1 MTASFSDTD
10 GNYSDSSGSDGP
22 VTPSAAASSTVV
34 ADNAATTSTGGTLVF
49 TATVSGPG
57 GTPAGTVAW
66 TGSACSS
73 TTDLSAGVATCSITD
88 AQASSS
94 YSVTASFSDTDGNY
108 SDSSGSDGPVTP
120 SAAASSTVVAD
131 NAATTSTGGTLVFT
145 ATVSGPGGTPAGTVA
160 WTGSACSSTTDLSA
174 GVATCSI
181 TDAQASSSYS
191 VTASFSDTDG
201 NYSDSSG
208 SDGPVTPSAAASS
221 TVVAD
226 NAATTSTGGTL
237 VFTATVSGPGGT
249 PAGTVAWTGSA
260 CSSTTDLSAGVA
272 TCSITDA
279 QASSSYSVTASFSD
293 TDGNYS
299 DSSGSDG
306 PVTPAAAA
314 SSTVVAD
321 NAATTS
327 TGGTLVFTATVSGP
341 GGTPAGTVAWTG
353 SACSSTT
360 DLSAGVATCSITDAQ
375 ASSSYSVTASFSDT
389 DGNYSD
395 SSGSDGPVT
404 PAAAASSTVV
414 ADNAATTSTGGTLV
428 FTATVSGPGGTPAGT
443 VAWTGS
449 ACSSTTDL
457 SAGVATCSIT
467 DAQASSSYSVT
478 ASFSDTDGNY
488 SDSSGSDGPVTPAP
502 ANQATLTLTSTSGTF
517 GTVLTLT
524 TSGGSGTGAVSYA
537 VVNGT
542 ASGCAITSGQLS
554 SSSAGTCLVTATKA
568 ADANYNA
575 TSSAQTTVTLA
586 KANQATLT
594 LTSTSGTFG
603 TVLTLTT
610 SGGSGTGAVSYAVVN
625 GTASGCAITSGQLSS
640 SSAGT
645 CLVTAT
651 KAADANYNATSSA
664 QTTVTLAKANQATL
678 TLTSTSGTFG
688 TVLTLTTSG
697 GSGTGAVSY
706 AVVNGTASGCA
717 ITSGQLSSSS
727 AGTCLVTATKAAD
740 ANYNAT
746 SSAQTTVTLAKA
758 AAPFS
763 ITVNGS
769 SSATITYGSSATLTE
784 AGLPA
789 GARGTVAFFTS
800 SNASL
805 CSFTDNGST
814 TSCATSTT
822 LATGTYSGIYATFV
836 DTDGSYIGSTSTNT
850 VSLTVNPA
858 VTTTVVVPSTGADL
872 SGTSATLDATA
883 SAGAGINKVQF
894 VLTGGS
900 FNKSVIGTATLTAYG
915 YILGWNSTSVPG
927 GTYTLQ
933 SLATDNI
940 GNTGYSPG
948 ITITVDN
955 TPPST
960 AVVVPS
966 TGADL
971 SGTSAT
977 LDATASASY
986 GVGITTVQFV
996 LTGGSFNKSVIGT
1009 ATPTAYGYIYSWNTT
1024 SVPGGTYTLQSLATD
1039 GAGNTAYSTGITVT
1053 VDNTPPSTAVV
1064 VPSTGSTLTGTSAT
1078 LDATASASFGVGIT
1092 KVQFVLTGGSFN
1104 KFVLGTATL
1113 TAYGYIYSLNTTTIV
1128 DGTYTLQSLATDG
1141 AGNTAYSAG
1150 ITIRIGN

>member
-1 MTASFSDTD
+1 MTASFSDTDGNYSDSSGSDGPVTPSAAASSTVVADNAATTSTGGTLVFTATVSGPGGTPAGTVAWTGSACSSTTDLSAGVATCSITDAQASSSYSVTASFSDTDGNYSDSSGSDGPVTPAAAASSTVVADNAATTSTGGTLVFTATVSGPGGTPAGTVAWTGSACSSTTDLTAGVATCSITDAQASSSYSVTASFSDTDGNYSDSSGSDGPVTPAAAASSTVVADNAATTSTGGTLVFTATVSGPGGTPAGTVAWTGSACSSTTDLSAGVATCSITDAQASSSYSVTASFSDTDGNYSDSSGSDGPVTPAAAASSTVVADNAATTSTGGTLVFTATVSGPGGTPAGTVAWTGSACSSTTDLTAGVATCSITDAQASSSYSVTASFSDTDGNYSDSSGSDGPVTPSAAASSTVVADNAATTSTGGTLVFTATVSGPGGTPAGTVAWTGSACSSTTDLSAGVATCSITDAQASSSYSVTASFSDTDGNYSDSSGSDGPVTPAAAASSTVVADNAATTSTGGTLVFTATVSGPGGTPAGTVAWTGSACSSTTDLSAGVATCSITDAQASSSYSVTASFSDTDGNYSDSSGSDGPVTPAAAASSTVVADNAATTSTGGTLVFTATVSGPGGTPAGTVAWTGSACSSTTDLSAGVATCSITDAQASSSYSVTASFSDTD

-404 PAAAASSTVV
+404 PSAAASSTVV

-428 FTATVSGPGGTPAGT
+428 FTATVSAPA
-443 VAWTGS
+443 AR
-449 ACSSTTDL
+449 
-457 SAGVATCSIT
+457 
-467 DAQASSSYSVT
+467 
-478 ASFSDTDGNY
+478 
-488 SDSSGSDGPVTPAP
+488 PPAP
-502 ANQATLTLTSTSGTF
+502 LRGPARR
-517 GTVLTLT
+517 
-524 TSGGSGTGAVSYA
+524 
-537 VVNGT
+537 
-542 ASGCAITSGQLS
+542 
-554 SSSAGTCLVTATKA
+554 A
-568 ADANYNA
+568 A
-575 TSSAQTTVTLA
+575 
-586 KANQATLT
+586 
-594 LTSTSGTFG
+594 
-603 TVLTLTT
+603 
-610 SGGSGTGAVSYAVVN
+610 
-625 GTASGCAITSGQLSS
+625 
-640 SSAGT
+640 
-645 CLVTAT
+645 
-651 KAADANYNATSSA
+651 
-664 QTTVTLAKANQATL
+664 
-678 TLTSTSGTFG
+678 
-688 TVLTLTTSG
+688 
-697 GSGTGAVSY
+697 
-706 AVVNGTASGCA
+706 
-717 ITSGQLSSSS
+717 
-727 AGTCLVTATKAAD
+727 
-740 ANYNAT
+740 
-746 SSAQTTVTLAKA
+746 
-758 AAPFS
+758 
-763 ITVNGS
+763 
-769 SSATITYGSSATLTE
+769 
-784 AGLPA
+784 
-789 GARGTVAFFTS
+789 R
-800 SNASL
+800 
-805 CSFTDNGST
+805 
-814 TSCATSTT
+814 
-822 LATGTYSGIYATFV
+822 
-836 DTDGSYIGSTSTNT
+836 
-850 VSLTVNPA
+850 
-858 VTTTVVVPSTGADL
+858 
-872 SGTSATLDATA
+872 
-883 SAGAGINKVQF
+883 
-894 VLTGGS
+894 
-900 FNKSVIGTATLTAYG
+900 
-915 YILGWNSTSVPG
+915 
-927 GTYTLQ
+927 
-933 SLATDNI
+933 
-940 GNTGYSPG
+940 
-948 ITITVDN
+948 
-955 TPPST
+955 PPT
-960 AVVVPS
+960 
-966 TGADL
+966 
-971 SGTSAT
+971 
-977 LDATASASY
+977 
-986 GVGITTVQFV
+986 
-996 LTGGSFNKSVIGT
+996 
-1009 ATPTAYGYIYSWNTT
+1009 
-1024 SVPGGTYTLQSLATD
+1024 
-1039 GAGNTAYSTGITVT
+1039 
-1053 VDNTPPSTAVV
+1053 
-1064 VPSTGSTLTGTSAT
+1064 
-1078 LDATASASFGVGIT
+1078 
-1092 KVQFVLTGGSFN
+1092 
-1104 KFVLGTATL
+1104 
-1113 TAYGYIYSLNTTTIV
+1113 
-1128 DGTYTLQSLATDG
+1128 
-1141 AGNTAYSAG
+1141 
-1150 ITIRIGN
+1150 